1 MQMTKSRGPNL
12 RNSMNCNGDNL
23 MGFKSDDERG
33 KSDDGGGG
41 GDDIDGQIDIMVH
54 QCVHASR

>member
-1 MQMTKSRGPNL
+1 
-12 RNSMNCNGDNL
+12 MNCNGDNL

-41 GDDIDGQIDIMVH
+41 GDDIDGQIDIMV

>member
-1 MQMTKSRGPNL
+1 
-12 RNSMNCNGDNL
+12 MNCNGDNL

-33 KSDDGGGG
+33 KSDDGGDG
-41 GDDIDGQIDIMVH
+41 GDDIDGQIDIMV